1 MQKLKKIIYTY
12 YNSTATIIKRY
23 IKGIIFLT
31 TFLFTEAF
39 LFTLHIYFNADDWFM
54 LDLAKEIFTCGLRC
68 FFAGLLLCIIGDYLI
83 RYKGYE
89 EK

>member
-1 MQKLKKIIYTY
+1 MQKLRKIIYTY

-23 IKGIIFLT
+23 IKGTISLT
-31 TFLFTEAF
+31 MFLFAEAF
-39 LFTLHIYFNADDWFM
+39 LFALHTQFNADDWFM
-54 LDLAKEIFTCGLRC
+54 LDLVKEIFTCGLRC